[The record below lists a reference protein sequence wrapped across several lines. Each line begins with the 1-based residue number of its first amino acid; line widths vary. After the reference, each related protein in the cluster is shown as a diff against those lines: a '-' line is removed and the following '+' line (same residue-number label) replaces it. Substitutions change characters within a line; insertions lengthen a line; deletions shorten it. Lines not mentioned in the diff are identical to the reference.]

1 MADVTS
7 DVLEGRAASAR
18 GTRPLEASAFRAHR
32 GTLLV
37 LAALAL
43 VSAILFMTLGA
54 RGSWSFVL
62 PFRGTKLAAMV
73 LVGHGIAVSTVLF
86 QTISGNHILT
96 PTIMGFDA
104 LYRLIQTLIVF
115 FAGAAFTASIDPLAL
130 FSVETGILVGFA
142 CLLYGSLISTPA
154 RDIHRLLLIG
164 FVMGVLFRS
173 LAELMQRLIDPND
186 FVVLQDLMFA
196 SFNTVDGTLL
206 AVTTLVIAAATLVTA
221 RLSTTLD
228 VMALGRDTAISLGL
242 AHRRVTLQVLAL
254 CALFVAVSTALVG
267 PVTFFGLIVA
277 SLART
282 LVGSR
287 HHAVTLL
294 VASLLGVIALAGG
307 QTILEHGLGYDA
319 ALGMVVEFV
328 GGLVLLA
335 LLFKKGTA

>member
-1 MADVTS
+1 MRPKSMILIVIAMGCGLVASIAISQVLDQNANQTTVATQKIFVALQDTDLGVALTAEMLKLEEWPS
-7 DVLEGRAASAR
+7 DRVPPGAITTLEEVEG
-18 GTRPLEASAFRAHR
+18 FRSR
-32 GTLLV
+32 QRLFQGE
-37 LAALAL
+37 
-43 VSAILFMTLGA
+43 AILKA
-54 RGSWSFVL
+54 
-62 PFRGTKLAAMV
+62 K
-73 LVGHGIAVSTVLF
+73 
-86 QTISGNHILT
+86 
-96 PTIMGFDA
+96 
-104 LYRLIQTLIVF
+104 
-115 FAGAAFTASIDPLAL
+115 
-130 FSVETGILVGFA
+130 
-142 CLLYGSLISTPA
+142 
-154 RDIHRLLLIG
+154 
-164 FVMGVLFRS
+164 
-173 LAELMQRLIDPND
+173 LIDPND

-335 LLFKKGTA
+335 LLLKKGTA